1 MGLRIQSSPNL
12 RRSEKWLS
20 GWTGGSWSLLFFF
33 FYLGGHIRKMGDIF
47 FFSLLRGSGSR
58 GREEAAQVVAGGI

>member
-1 MGLRIQSSPNL
+1 MAF
-12 RRSEKWLS
+12 WV
-20 GWTGGSWSLLFFF
+20 GWGSWSLPFFFFF

-58 GREEAAQVVAGGI
+58 GGEVAAQVVAGGI